1 MTPSPFQYDGLQQ
14 VARATWDDCLLRGTH
29 IRRDAQ
35 GALWVDVRAT
45 TPDGTLLHRDDFR
58 ILRDWDRKAF
68 AAMCDATPGGQ
79 LKMQQY
85 LVGFGDY
92 VSEELAADVA
102 TEDAKQR
109 RNGSAPPLPP
119 PSTPPLMPPL
129 PAGATL
135 PDAARKGAA
144 TLLDAYVAHS
154 QKWAPRSMRQA
165 HIVCGLWLLSTINAG
180 RDCVQMGKTV
190 LPTLFLAQIANS
202 TMYAKSTVADVAT
215 EGIKQLGLGGLLAP
229 DQSTPQALMRDMA
242 TPHVPDEYDTQTDEA
257 RAATDVALA
266 FHAQRGWFYEEW
278 GTGLHQ
284 MMRTDSPMAA
294 LHRLIRILDDGKADL
309 SDNTIARGQERIAHP
324 TLALLSNATPRDLAR
339 FMQPGANF
347 WHDGFWPRFA
357 FVVPMPDEGPSL
369 ARRPLGKPA
378 LPPSMVRTLRDWHV
392 ALGIP
397 TVTVDKARD
406 TWKVTRTPHV
416 QRVLP
421 LGDGVEDAYYT
432 YNEALISLIHQGAAP
447 IDLWASYGRLHEK
460 ALRVA
465 ILLASVEQQTRP
477 VIALRHWAYAQHLT
491 EQWRTMLHVL
501 LQAAGDAIESTRE
514 ELLEDRIERHLRRYG
529 EATARD
535 LRHAIRGYGSREIDL
550 ALGSMEKMRAL
561 VIVETGRTR
570 VYRLYEEEEGTVHP
584 SESEK

>member
-1 MTPSPFQYDGLQQ
+1 MTPSPFQYDPAQQ
-14 VARATWDDCLLRGTH
+14 VASATWEDCLLRGTH
-29 IRRDAQ
+29 IRRDAH

-58 ILRDWDRKAF
+58 ILRHLECRAF
-68 AAMCDATPGGQ
+68 AAMCDETPGGQ

-92 VSEELAADVA
+92 ISEKQTTGRAPN
-102 TEDAKQR
+102 DAKQR
-109 RNGSAPPLPP
+109 RNGSTPMVHPP
-119 PSTPPLMPPL
+119 PPLMPPL
-129 PAGATL
+129 PEAATL
-135 PDAARKGAA
+135 PDTARHGAA

-154 QKWAPRSMRQA
+154 EKWSPRSMRHA
-165 HIVCGLWLLSTINAG
+165 HIACGLWLLSTINAG

-202 TMYAKSTVADVAT
+202 TSYAKSTVADVAT

-257 RAATDVALA
+257 RAATEVALA

-284 MMRTDSPMAA
+284 MMRSDSPMAA
-294 LHRLIRILDDGKADL
+294 LHRLIRILDDGKEDL
-309 SDNTIARGQERIAHP
+309 SDNTIARGHERVAHP

-357 FVVPMPDEGPSL
+357 FVVPMPDERPSL
-369 ARRPLGKPA
+369 TRRPLGKPA
-378 LPPSMVRTLRDWHV
+378 LPPSMVKALHEWHV

-397 TVTVDKARD
+397 TVTVDKAGGAG
-406 TWKVTRTPHV
+406 KVTRTPHV

-432 YNEALISLIHQGAAP
+432 YNEALISLIHQGEAP
-447 IDLWASYGRLHEK
+447 LDLWASYGRLHEK

-465 ILLASVEQQTRP
+465 ILLASVEQQPRPEITR
-477 VIALRHWAYAQHLT
+477 RHWAYAQHLT

-501 LQAAGDAIESTRE
+501 VTTAGDAIESTRE
-514 ELLEDRIERHLRRYG
+514 ELLEDRIERHLRRHG
-529 EATARD
+529 EGTAREI
-535 LRHAIRGYGSREIDL
+535 RHAISGYSSREIDL
-550 ALGSMEKMRAL
+550 ALGSMEKMRAF
-561 VIVETGRTR
+561 VIVETGRTK
-570 VYRLYEEEEGTVHP
+570 VYRLYEEEEEEGTVSQ
-584 SESEK
+584 SESGK